1 MRGSI
6 PLSSAK
12 TNNMKKKRTLNELR
26 QTKEYKL
33 SDQGGEYIIPYKGA
47 EPQRQTDLN
56 GDHGEIDSKLEECH
70 QKLWGESYYNDPSEY
85 DGDIHQEDLDKA
97 AAEGSKEFFPEDRKD
112 KRNAY
117 HKQHIEPEITLNQQ
131 MQEISEIVV
140 PTIHDVIFNE
150 IIEVMDNYDELNW
163 GYFVQDDAP
172 TALLDACFDHKTEIH
187 YEIFQLVLQKLK

>member
-1 MRGSI
+1 M
-6 PLSSAK
+6 
-12 TNNMKKKRTLNELR
+12 NELR

-33 SDQGGEYIIPYKGA
+33 SDQGGEYTVPYKGA

-56 GDHGEIDSKLEECH
+56 GDHGERDSKLEECH
-70 QKLWGESYYNDPSEY
+70 QKLWGESYYNDPEIAESEY
-85 DGDIHQEDLDKA
+85 DGNVY
-97 AAEGSKEFFPEDRKD
+97 PEDRKYIT
-112 KRNAY
+112 NAY
-117 HKQHIEPEITLNQQ
+117 QKQHIEPEITLNQQ
-131 MQEISEIVV
+131 MQEIAGIVA

-172 TALLDACFDHKTEIH
+172 TSLLDACFDHKTEIH